1 MNNPLEAVT
10 QAVNSLVTALKLPD
24 ESAKANEVLGEMSFP
39 QFSRLLPYRD
49 YNQESGLFMNDT
61 TMGFMLEAI
70 PINGAN
76 ESIVE
81 ALDHMLR
88 TKLPRGIP
96 LCIHL
101 MSSQLVGDRI
111 EYGLRE
117 FSWSGEQ
124 AERFN
129 AITRAYY
136 MKAAATQF
144 PLPEGMNLPLTL
156 RHYRVFISYCSP
168 SKKKSRADILE
179 MENLVKIIRASLQG
193 ASITTQTVDAQAFID
208 IVGEMINHNPDS
220 LYPKRRQL
228 DPYSD
233 LNYQCVEDSFD
244 LKVRADYLTLGLRE
258 NGRNSTARILNFHL
272 ARNPEIAFLWNVAD
286 NYSNLLNPEL
296 SISCPFILTL
306 TLVVED
312 QVKTHSEA
320 NLKYMDLEKKSK
332 TSYAKWFPSV
342 EKEAKEWGELR
353 QRLGSG
359 QSSVVSYFLNITA
372 FCKDN
377 NETAL
382 EVEQDILNSFRKNGF
397 ELISPRFNHMR
408 NFLTCLPFM
417 AGKGLFKQLKE
428 AGVVQRAESFNVANL
443 MPLVADKVP
452 DTANPSMPIQICP
465 APPPLFRR
473 IGLAIGYWEPMAL
486 TDVTRSPGCM
496 VNLGF
501 SLPAFGKTAQ
511 GTAKKDEKQVNGAFY
526 HVHWYKYPLTYWLNI
541 ITSLGCL
548 EGGDL
553 DIAYLSEIDPTWT
566 DSSLTTILNPE
577 AVIFANPI
585 AQGACAADA
594 IASAF
599 NMPLDVLFWC
609 AGSQGSM
616 YPFNGWVSNES
627 SPLQSSLLVSERM
640 AFKLHRQGMIMETIG
655 KNNAV
660 CNEYPPPILPK
671 ERWRYQMVNMYP
683 DSGQCHPFG
692 RSVTRWETGK
702 NPPNTKKNF
711 GYLMWRKRNC
721 VFL

>member
-144 PLPEGMNLPLTL
+144 PLPEDESAPDPAPLPGVYLVL
-156 RHYRVFISYCSP
+156 FSLEE
-168 SKKKSRADILE
+168 KSRADILE
-179 MENLVKIIRASLQG
+179 MENLVKIIRASFHG
-193 ASITTQTVDAQAFID
+193 AKITTQTVDAQAFIE

-272 ARNPEIAFLWNVAD
+272 ARNPEIAFLWNMAD
-286 NYSNLLNPEL
+286 NYSNLLNPEM

-342 EKEAKEWGELR
+342 EKEAKEWGNCA
-353 QRLGSG
+353 SG
-359 QSSVVSYFLNITA
+359 WAPVSL
-372 FCKDN
+372 
-377 NETAL
+377 L
-382 EVEQDILNSFRKNGF
+382 S
-397 ELISPRFNHMR
+397 
-408 NFLTCLPFM
+408 
-417 AGKGLFKQLKE
+417 
-428 AGVVQRAESFNVANL
+428 
-443 MPLVADKVP
+443 
-452 DTANPSMPIQICP
+452 CP
-465 APPPLFRR
+465 
-473 IGLAIGYWEPMAL
+473 
-486 TDVTRSPGCM
+486 
-496 VNLGF
+496 
-501 SLPAFGKTAQ
+501 
-511 GTAKKDEKQVNGAFY
+511 
-526 HVHWYKYPLTYWLNI
+526 
-541 ITSLGCL
+541 TSLT
-548 EGGDL
+548 
-553 DIAYLSEIDPTWT
+553 S
-566 DSSLTTILNPE
+566 
-577 AVIFANPI
+577 
-585 AQGACAADA
+585 QH
-594 IASAF
+594 SARIT
-599 NMPLDVLFWC
+599 MK
-609 AGSQGSM
+609 
-616 YPFNGWVSNES
+616 
-627 SPLQSSLLVSERM
+627 R
-640 AFKLHRQGMIMETIG
+640 
-655 KNNAV
+655 
-660 CNEYPPPILPK
+660 
-671 ERWRYQMVNMYP
+671 RWKWSRT
-683 DSGQCHPFG
+683 F
-692 RSVTRWETGK
+692 
-702 NPPNTKKNF
+702 
-711 GYLMWRKRNC
+711 
-721 VFL
+721 